1 MMGRDP
7 RSPCDDQTARRQA
20 QAPLSTGT
28 EQESR
33 QARQAEKF
41 TKFTKFVSSR
51 RQLRMS
57 GAKMLVLIHATS
69 T

>member
-1 MMGRDP
+1 MGRDP

-41 TKFTKFVSSR
+41 TKFVSSR